1 MEDLSL
7 SKSQI
12 SKVQR
17 STRLIKGF
25 MALVV
30 LTYAL
35 QFYQSKVIDF
45 GELAGAVGTLALF
58 RALLLSPMLLIV
70 PVKTWFQSK
79 ITFSRDSIK
88 YLLLAFVLI
97 FVSRI

>member
-45 GELAGAVGTLALF
+45 GELAGAVGKLHCAPPNSCT
-58 RALLLSPMLLIV
+58 PH
-70 PVKTWFQSK
+70 
-79 ITFSRDSIK
+79 
-88 YLLLAFVLI
+88 
-97 FVSRI
+97 

>member
-70 PVKTWFQSK
+70 PVKAWFQSK
-79 ITFSRDSIK
+79 ISFSRGSIK

-97 FVSRI
+97 VVSMI